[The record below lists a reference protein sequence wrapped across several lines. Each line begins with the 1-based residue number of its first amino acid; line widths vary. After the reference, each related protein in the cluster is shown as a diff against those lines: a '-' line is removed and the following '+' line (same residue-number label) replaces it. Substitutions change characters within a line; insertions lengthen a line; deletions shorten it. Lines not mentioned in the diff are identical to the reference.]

1 MSKNRLKTARS
12 FADTLSAG
20 CNSCR
25 LILVISLLSF
35 TTTAQTSVSKVWVA
49 DNRDGTYRNPIL
61 HADYSDPDVVRMGDD
76 FYLTASSFNSVPG
89 LPILHS
95 RDLVNWTIIG
105 HVFSRQPPFDV
116 FSKPQHGNG
125 VWAPAIRYHNNE
137 FYIFYP
143 DPDYGIYMVKAVN
156 PAGPWSDPLLI
167 KAAKGWIDPCPFWD
181 DDGNAYLVSA
191 LARSRSGVK
200 SILVVSR
207 MSVDGT
213 KLLDEG
219 AIVFDGHEKHP
230 TVEGPKFYK
239 RNGYYY
245 IFAPAGGVE
254 SGWQL
259 ALRSKKIFGPY
270 EERIVLAQGKTRIN
284 GPHQGAWVETPQGES
299 WFLHFQDRGP
309 YGRIVHLQPMRWL
322 NDWPVMG
329 IDADGDG
336 TGEPVLSFQKPRVGG
351 SYPLATPQDSDD
363 FNDSRPGLQ
372 WQWHANPQANWAFV
386 SSAYGFLRLFNVP
399 LPKDFRNFWD
409 VPNLLL
415 QKFPAP
421 SFTATTKITFTAR
434 SDSEKTGLIVMGLD
448 YANISITKRADGLYV
463 SQVTCKDADKQTAE
477 KETPGVRLTGNNFFL
492 RVRVKEDAI
501 CDFSYSVD
509 GKTFS
514 PLGEPFSA
522 RQGRWIGAKVG
533 IFAVG
538 SGNASEMGY
547 ADFDWFRFE

>member
-1 MSKNRLKTARS
+1 MSGHKVKTVSPGDALLACRYS
-12 FADTLSAG
+12 FTLSF
-20 CNSCR
+20 
-25 LILVISLLSF
+25 LIAVISF
-35 TTTAQTSVSKVWVA
+35 TTAAQTSVSKVWVA

-61 HADYSDPDVVRMGDD
+61 YADYSDPDVVRVGDD

-95 RDLVNWTIIG
+95 RDLVNWTIIS

-116 FSKPQHGNG
+116 FNKPQHGNG

-137 FYIFYP
+137 FYIFYS
-143 DPDYGIYMVKAVN
+143 DPDYGIYVVKAGN

-181 DDGNAYLVSA
+181 DDGNAYLVNA
-191 LARSRSGVK
+191 FARSRSGVK

-207 MSVDGT
+207 MSADGT
-213 KLLDEG
+213 KMLDEG
-219 AIVFDGHEKHP
+219 TIVFDGHEKHP

-259 ALRSKKIFGPY
+259 ALRSKKIDGPY

-284 GPHQGAWVETPQGES
+284 GPHQGAWVETPAGES
-299 WFLHFQDRGP
+299 WFLHFQDRGA
-309 YGRIVHLQPMRWL
+309 YGRIVHLQPMKWS
-322 NDWPVMG
+322 NDWPVIG
-329 IDADGDG
+329 IDQDGDG
-336 TGEPVLSFQKPRVGG
+336 VGEPVLSFQKPKVSRT
-351 SYPLATPQDSDD
+351 YPLTTPQESDE
-363 FNDSRPGLQ
+363 FNDSRLGLQ

-399 LPKDFRNFWD
+399 SPRDFRNLWD

-421 SFTATTKITFTAR
+421 SFTATTRVTFTAR
-434 SDSEKTGLIVMGLD
+434 SDNERIGLVVMGLN
-448 YANISITKRADGLYV
+448 YAYVSVKKRSDGLYV
-463 SQVTCKDADKQTAE
+463 SQTICNDADKQTAE
-477 KETPGVRLTGNNFFL
+477 KETPGVRVTGDKMYL
-492 RVRVKEDAI
+492 RVKVGEDAL
-501 CDFSYSVD
+501 CNFSYSVD
-509 GKTFS
+509 GKTFA
-514 PLGEPFSA
+514 PMGEPFSA
-522 RQGRWIGAKVG
+522 RQGKWIGAKIG
-533 IFAVG
+533 IFAIG
-538 SGNASEMGY
+538 SGDASEMGY
-547 ADFDWFRFE
+547 ADFDWFRVE